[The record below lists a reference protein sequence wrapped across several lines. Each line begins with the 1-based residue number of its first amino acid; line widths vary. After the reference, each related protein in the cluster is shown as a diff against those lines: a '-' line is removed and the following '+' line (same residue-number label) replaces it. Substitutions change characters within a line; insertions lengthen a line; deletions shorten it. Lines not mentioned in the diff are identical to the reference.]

1 MIAYLFSAAGLSLL
15 VSLLSTYHVLRY
27 RKREAVST
35 VLWIFVIFSF
45 PFLGPALYFLFGI
58 NRVEVKGLR
67 LEAARKRLLENP
79 GTQASRVLRRR
90 TENIERFNL
99 ADQAGTHAKVIMALD
114 RQLQDMPALGGN
126 RIQLLKNGD
135 EAYPA
140 MLEAIQEARSSIHLQ
155 TYIIRSDRIGK
166 RFMDLLRLKAHE
178 GVGIR
183 FLYDRLGSSS
193 AHMSGF
199 FLEYRDVPNLQIVSY
214 SLIHPLKRRLQI
226 NLRNHRKL
234 LVVDGRKGFLGGIN
248 IHDENIYASESGP
261 KVQDYHFE
269 IQGPV
274 ALEMQY
280 SFLQDWFYSSE
291 EGPEALLKEDY
302 FPAQEKQGNEYAR
315 VIRSGPGPD
324 YEAIHRAFFTFI
336 VMAQRSIKL
345 VTPYFVPD
353 SPLSTALMNAAARGV
368 NVKLILPQANNHW
381 YIHYAARSF
390 YDPLL
395 KAGVRI
401 FEKPPPFVHAKALLV
416 DNQWAFVGSSNF
428 DIRSFRLN
436 FELNLETW
444 GPFAEQ
450 SLRETL
456 DQELA
461 CSREIELTDF
471 ERRSRWEPVM
481 ETVCVLASPLL

>member
-15 VSLLSTYHVLRY
+15 ISLFSTYHVLRY
-27 RKREAVST
+27 KKREAVSS

-67 LEAARKRLLENP
+67 LEAARKRLLQSS
-79 GTQASRVLRRR
+79 GTETSRVLRRR
-90 TENIERFNL
+90 TENIERFKIAN
-99 ADQAGTHAKVIMALD
+99 QTGTRSKTIMALD
-114 RQLQDMPALGGN
+114 RQLSDMPALGGN
-126 RIQLLKNGD
+126 RIQLLINGD

-140 MLEAIQEARSSIHLQ
+140 MLEAIQEACSSIHLQ
-155 TYIIRSDRIGK
+155 TYIIRPDRIGT
-166 RFMDLLRLKAHE
+166 RFMDLLRFKAQQ
-178 GVGIR
+178 GVEIR
-183 FLYDRLGSSS
+183 LLYDRLGSSA

-199 FLEYRDVPNLQIVSY
+199 FLEYDDVLNLKIAGY

-234 LVVDGRKGFLGGIN
+234 LVVDGRIGFLGGIN

-274 ALEMQY
+274 VQEMQY
-280 SFLQDWFYSSE
+280 SFLQDWFYVSE
-291 EGPEALLKEDY
+291 EGPEALLREVY
-302 FPAQEKQGNEYAR
+302 FPRLEKQGDEYGR

-324 YEAIHRAFFTFI
+324 YEAIHRGYFTFA

-345 VTPYFVPD
+345 VTPYFLPD
-353 SPLSTALMNAAARGV
+353 SPLFAALMNAAARGV
-368 NVKLILPQANNHW
+368 NVKLILPQRNNHW
-381 YIHYAARSF
+381 YIHYAARSS
-390 YDPLL
+390 YSPLL
-395 KAGVRI
+395 KAGIRI

-416 DNQWAFVGSSNF
+416 DNQWAFVGSANF

-444 GPFAEQ
+444 GPFTEH

-456 DQELA
+456 DQEFA
-461 CSREIELTDF
+461 CSREIELIDF

-481 ETVCVLASPLL
+481 ESLCALASPIL